1 MIILKS
7 EGGFHNVEKFI
18 KQPHYLSY
26 TSQYDQLTLGFT
38 TREGGKSPYPR
49 DAFNMARYI
58 DDEPSHV
65 THHQEILANAINFP
79 TQQWVFPIQTH
90 ENNIA
95 HITKAHCGANI
106 KALGNELYGIDG
118 MYTYDSDILLTMSYA
133 DCVPV
138 YFYSEKHHFIAL
150 AHAGWRG
157 TYGQIVVEMLKY
169 VEFDYQDLNVVIGPA
184 TSSTYEINDD
194 IKKKFETLPINS
206 DKYIETRDTDRHGID
221 LKLANALLLKNS
233 GVPAENINITKYTT
247 SEDLSLFFS
256 YRVEKGTTGRILAF
270 IDQKGEV

>member
-1 MIILKS
+1 MK
-7 EGGFHNVEKFI
+7 ERFI
-18 KQPHYLSY
+18 KKTHYLDY
-26 TSQYDQLTLGFT
+26 QFDEPTDIKLGFT
-38 TREGGKSPYPR
+38 TRENGVSPYPNHS
-49 DAFNMARYI
+49 FNMARYI
-58 DDEPSHV
+58 SDSAHHI
-65 THHQEILANAINFP
+65 THHQDILANLIGYP
-79 TQQWVFPIQTH
+79 RDEWVFPIQTH
-90 ENNIA
+90 DNRIVEVTSEHKGTNIDKLTDDL
-95 HITKAHCGANI
+95 H
-106 KALGNELYGIDG
+106 GIDG
-118 MYTYDSDILLTMSYA
+118 MYTFDSHILLTMCYA

-138 YFYSEKHHFIAL
+138 YFYSESHGYIGL

-221 LKLANALLLKNS
+221 LKLANALLLINS

-256 YRVEKGTTGRILAF
+256 YRVEKGKTGRMLAF
-270 IDQKGEV
+270 IGQKGEV